1 LLPAKESGFGVR
13 EMKNRIA
20 AMAACAL
27 TLAPGLAVAQSGNGG
42 AGPVKPGSVRIT
54 TRAPE
59 PSKWISQKSADGT
72 QRVFKCKPL
81 ACPDPQTV
89 SFKFSKSPVRSPD
102 PKALERFATVD
113 FPKTLRAA
121 AAARSVLDD
130 RDEKLEILEAKT
142 TTLKGYPSV
151 LNVSKMS
158 GPKKTTYIHIAI
170 IFAGPL
176 MIRVQSTSL
185 DQELAQKTLN
195 EFIAVMKIDEAPTAP
210 SGPGSAIRSL

>member
-1 LLPAKESGFGVR
+1 LGFGVR
-13 EMKNRIA
+13 EMRNRIA
-20 AMAACAL
+20 AMAVCAL
-27 TLAPGLAVAQSGNGG
+27 VLAPGLAVAQSGSGG
-42 AGPVKPGSVRIT
+42 PGSVKPGNMRIT

-59 PSKWISQKSADGT
+59 PNKWISQKTADGS
-72 QRVFKCKPL
+72 QRLFKCRPL

-89 SFKFSKSPVRSPD
+89 SFKFSKSPARSPD
-102 PKALERFATVD
+102 PKALERFATID
-113 FPKTLRAA
+113 FPKSLRAA

-130 RDEKLEILEAKT
+130 REEKLEILEAKT

-158 GPKKTTYIHIAI
+158 GPKKISYIHIAI

-195 EFIAVMKIDEAPTAP
+195 EFIAVMKIDEGSKAP